1 MVLIS
6 NTVRSVFTTIT
17 TNASRN
23 VFGNIPTDIPMNLI
37 GCAFPNYCM
46 GVTPY
51 NPSLPF
57 DYSGNTVSIQ
67 LSTCQ
72 LNAIKQI
79 HDMYSIMLS
88 SRSYDKI
95 PANYEQYMS
104 LLAVLETIPFSD
116 STIKLLLTIVE
127 KTLVGCMN
135 IQTIYQNSMYN
146 SLQILLLNN
155 QIDDILNNKNT
166 KNVIADK
173 NNVSGQFTAQQT
185 FKLSKF
191 YSYYIYLYGMPEF
204 GVGFD
209 PVKLVF
215 LKKSLE
221 LFDQSHI
228 QVPEVLC
235 VPDTSGA
242 CVVTTDIS
250 SAPILQVVYEIG
262 YTTNLYEHLVDYTLK
277 YPLGYFI
284 TSMIH
289 FDASNIITSVQL
301 GFPLND
307 NDCSYCSDCSSS
319 NFSLIDGFGKV
330 GSMPPI
336 DSSMTCLLQIGI
348 SNEHLN
354 VYHTLDAILAANTF
368 TCNHCTRSFFHSDL
382 SGNLDSAHIPIDL
395 SAALF
400 DLSGVWF
407 HDSRFWSAS
416 GQRAESL
423 QQLTQQVAS
432 LPNEFGAWDASGILN
447 YMGVWDSSAVLN
459 SWVIDL
465 LAPSYYLRPVTVPT
479 VCQYCVPLLLDTSF
493 CMIECGSNICHDV
506 STNTIYDPSV
516 SSMDLV
522 NVGSVMVTWNDD
534 TMDESL
540 DPYGV
545 LGFQGFLTNMENDS
559 SMNSLAITDIS
570 FVYHAYKYIL
580 AQLACDISNTGF
592 YTTDHGYYTYHL
604 SHQSLIHQSF
614 YRANRLFGG
623 DLIHYYYQ
631 SYQTETNQF
640 TIMDI
645 SGNIYHTKCYEDI
658 LS

>member
-1 MVLIS
+1 MVLKS
-6 NTVRSVFTTIT
+6 DTVRSVFTTVT
-17 TNASRN
+17 TNAIRN
-23 VFGNIPTDIPMNLI
+23 IFGTIPTDIPNNLLGSSYPSYGI
-37 GCAFPNYCM
+37 G
-46 GVTPY
+46 VIPY
-51 NPSLPF
+51 NPLTPF
-57 DYSGNTVSIQ
+57 DNCGNTVSIH

-95 PANYEQYMS
+95 PSNYEQYMC
-104 LLAVLETIPFSD
+104 LIATLETIPFSD
-116 STIKLLLTIVE
+116 STIKLLLMIVE
-127 KTLVGCMN
+127 KTLIGCMN
-135 IQTIYQNSMYN
+135 VHTLYQNSMYN

-173 NNVSGQFTAQQT
+173 DHVSGQFTVQQT

-209 PVKLVF
+209 PVKLLF

-228 QVPEVLC
+228 QVPDVLC
-235 VPDTSGA
+235 VPDASCA
-242 CVVTTDIS
+242 CVSVDIS

-262 YTTNLYEHLVDYTLK
+262 YTTNLYEHLAEYSIK

-284 TSMIH
+284 TSMIG
-289 FDASNIITSVQL
+289 FDASNIITSVEL
-301 GFPLND
+301 GVPLHD
-307 NDCSYCSDCSSS
+307 NDCSDCSTD
-319 NFSLIDGFGKV
+319 FSLIDGFG
-330 GSMPPI
+330 P
-336 DSSMTCLLQIGI
+336 DSSMNCLLQIGI
-348 SNEHLN
+348 SYEHLN
-354 VYHTLDAILAANTF
+354 VYHTLHDILAVNTF
-368 TCNHCTRSFFHSDL
+368 TCTHCTSSFFHHDL
-382 SGNLDSAHIPIDL
+382 SGNRDSAHIPIDL
-395 SAALF
+395 SAAMF

-407 HDSRFWSAS
+407 DSSGFWRAS
-416 GQRAESL
+416 
-423 QQLTQQVAS
+423 
-432 LPNEFGAWDASGILN
+432 GAWDSSGILN
-447 YMGVWDSSAVLN
+447 YLGVWDSSAVIN

-465 LAPSYYLRPVTVPT
+465 LAPSYYLRPANVPT
-479 VCQYCVPLLLDTSF
+479 VCQYCIEGVKPSDRLVDTSF
-493 CMIECGSNICHDV
+493 CMLGSNLCQDA
-506 STNTIYDPSV
+506 SMNTIYDSSV
-516 SSMDLV
+516 SSV
-522 NVGSVMVTWNDD
+522 NLTNVDSVMVTWNDD
-534 TMDESL
+534 TMDASL

-545 LGFQGFLTNMENDS
+545 LGFQGFLSNMVNDS
-559 SMNSLAITDIS
+559 SLNSLAITNMS
-570 FVYHAYKYIL
+570 FVNRAFKYIL
-580 AQLACDISNTGF
+580 SQLSCDVSNLGF

-604 SHQSLIHQSF
+604 SHQSVIHRSF

-623 DLIHYYYQ
+623 SVTHYFYK

-640 TIMDI
+640 TIMDM

>member
-37 GCAFPNYCM
+37 GCASPNFCM

-57 DYSGNTVSIQ
+57 DYSGNTISIP

-72 LNAIKQI
+72 LNAVKQI

-95 PANYEQYMS
+95 PANYEQYLG
-104 LLAVLETIPFSD
+104 LLSVLETIPFSD
-116 STIKLLLTIVE
+116 STIKLLLNIVE
-127 KTLVGCMN
+127 KTLIGCMN
-135 IQTIYQNSMYN
+135 VQIMYQNSMYN

-155 QIDDILNNKNT
+155 QIDDILNNKNS

-173 NNVSGQFTAQQT
+173 NNVSGQFSVQQT

-209 PVKLVF
+209 PVKLLF

-221 LFDQSHI
+221 LFEQSHI

-235 VPDTSGA
+235 VPDPSCA
-242 CVVTTDIS
+242 CVATDIS

-262 YTTNLYEHLVDYTLK
+262 YTTDLNKHLVDYTLK

-289 FDASNIITSVQL
+289 FDASNSINSVQL

-307 NDCSYCSDCSSS
+307 SDCSYCSDCSS
-319 NFSLIDGFGKV
+319 NFSLIDGFG
-330 GSMPPI
+330 P
-336 DSSMTCLLQIGI
+336 DSSMNCLLQIGI

-354 VYHTLDAILAANTF
+354 VYQTLNAILAANTF
-368 TCNHCTRSFFHSDL
+368 TCCQCNCSFFGSDL
-382 SGNLDSAHIPIDL
+382 SGNTKHIPIDL
-395 SAALF
+395 SGVWF

-407 HDSRFWSAS
+407 DGSGFWSVD
-416 GQRAESL
+416 GQ
-423 QQLTQQVAS
+423 
-432 LPNEFGAWDASGILN
+432 WDSSGILN

-459 SWVIDL
+459 AWVIDL
-465 LAPSYYLRPVTVPT
+465 LSPSYYLRPVMDTT
-479 VCQYCVPLLLDTSF
+479 VCQYCAPCVPTLLDTSF
-493 CMIECGSNICHDV
+493 CMIGSNICHDV
-506 STNTIYDPSV
+506 SANTIYDPSV
-516 SSMDLV
+516 SSVDLV
-522 NVGSVMVTWNDD
+522 IADSVMVVWDDD
-534 TMDESL
+534 TMDATL

-545 LGFQGFLTNMENDS
+545 LGFQGFLSNMENDS

-570 FVYHAYKYIL
+570 FVYHAFKYIL

-604 SHQSLIHQSF
+604 SHESLIHQSF

-623 DLIHYYYQ
+623 DLIHYFYQ

-645 SGNIYHTKCYEDI
+645 SGNIYHTKSYEDI

>member
-6 NTVRSVFTTIT
+6 NTVRSVFTTVT
-17 TNASRN
+17 TNAIRN
-23 VFGNIPTDIPMNLI
+23 VFGTIPMDVPNSLL
-37 GCAFPNYCM
+37 GCAYPNYCM
-46 GVTPY
+46 GVNPY
-51 NPSLPF
+51 NPFLPI
-57 DYSGNTVSIQ
+57 DYSGNTISIQ

-95 PANYEQYMS
+95 PSNYEQYMC
-104 LLAVLETIPFSD
+104 LIATLETIPFSD
-116 STIKLLLTIVE
+116 STIKLLLMIVE
-127 KTLVGCMN
+127 KTLIGCMN
-135 IQTIYQNSMYN
+135 VHTLYQNSMYN

-173 NNVSGQFTAQQT
+173 SNISGQFTVQQT

-209 PVKLVF
+209 PVKLLF

-235 VPDTSGA
+235 VPDASCA
-242 CVVTTDIS
+242 CVSMDIS

-262 YTTNLYEHLVDYTLK
+262 YTTNLYEHLAEYSIK

-284 TSMIH
+284 TSMIG

-301 GFPLND
+301 GVPLHD
-307 NDCSYCSDCSSS
+307 NDCSDCSTD
-319 NFSLIDGFGKV
+319 FSLIDGFGR
-330 GSMPPI
+330 
-336 DSSMTCLLQIGI
+336 DSSTNCLLQIGI

-354 VYHTLDAILAANTF
+354 VYHTLHDILAVNTF
-368 TCNHCTRSFFHSDL
+368 TCSHCNCSFFHHDL
-382 SGNLDSAHIPIDL
+382 SGNRDSAHIPIDL
-395 SAALF
+395 SAAMF

-407 HDSRFWSAS
+407 DRSGFWNVS
-416 GQRAESL
+416 
-423 QQLTQQVAS
+423 
-432 LPNEFGAWDASGILN
+432 GAWDSSGILN
-447 YMGVWDSSAVLN
+447 YLGVWDSSAVIN

-465 LAPSYYLRPVTVPT
+465 LAPSYYLRPTTVST
-479 VCQYCVPLLLDTSF
+479 VCQYCIEGVKPSNLLVDTSF
-493 CMIECGSNICHDV
+493 CMLGSNLCQDA
-506 STNTIYDPSV
+506 SMNTIYDPSV
-516 SSMDLV
+516 SSV
-522 NVGSVMVTWNDD
+522 NLTNVDSVMVTWNDD
-534 TMDESL
+534 TMDETT

-545 LGFQGFLTNMENDS
+545 LGFQGFLSNMVNDS
-559 SMNSLAITDIS
+559 SLNSLAITNMS
-570 FVYHAYKYIL
+570 FVNRAFKYIL
-580 AQLACDISNTGF
+580 SQLSCDVSNLGF

-604 SHQSLIHQSF
+604 SHQSIIHRSF
-614 YRANRLFGG
+614 HRANRLFGG
-623 DLIHYYYQ
+623 SVTHYFYK